1 LPNHLYHLTA
11 DEVASG
17 IKNRDFSAQE
27 YISQILE
34 RIEKVDVKINAFIAV
49 DKQGAVEKA
58 CSIDKRIRDGDRTG
72 GLSGVAVGIKDN
84 ICTKD
89 LKTTC
94 ASKMLEGFIP
104 PYDATV
110 IKKLKES
117 DAIIVGKLNLD
128 EFAMGSTTEFS
139 RYGPTRN
146 PWNIN
151 YVAGGSSGGSAASVA
166 ALECAISL
174 GSDTGGSVR
183 CPASFCSVV
192 GLKPTYGCVSRS
204 GLISYSNSLEQ
215 IGSVGKTVSDVVMIM
230 NAIAG
235 TDEND
240 QTTKTTRPIAT
251 ATTPNTVS
259 LDRIPKYGLHQ
270 NKRNIRVG
278 LVKELVEGAD
288 PAVSKC
294 IYSAVDLFEGS
305 DCNCEDTSMKS
316 IQYALASY
324 YTIAMAEASS
334 NLARYDNIRYG
345 FDSSPEGYEW
355 NTYFAKVRNNFG
367 EEAKRRIIIGSYVLS
382 AGYYGK
388 YYLKAQKAREMIK
401 QEIKSLF
408 EKYDVL
414 IAPTMPILPFKF
426 GEKIN
431 DPLKMYQIDIDTVVA
446 NLAGVPAISIPVG
459 FSNCLPVGLQ
469 IMANEMEE
477 QTLFDV
483 ASTFERIVDIHRSPE
498 I

>member
-1 LPNHLYHLTA
+1 
-11 DEVASG
+11 
-17 IKNRDFSAQE
+17 
-27 YISQILE
+27 
-34 RIEKVDVKINAFIAV
+34 
-49 DKQGAVEKA
+49 
-58 CSIDKRIRDGDRTG
+58 
-72 GLSGVAVGIKDN
+72 
-84 ICTKD
+84 
-89 LKTTC
+89 
-94 ASKMLEGFIP
+94 M
-104 PYDATV
+104 
-110 IKKLKES
+110 
-117 DAIIVGKLNLD
+117 
-128 EFAMGSTTEFS
+128 
-139 RYGPTRN
+139 
-146 PWNIN
+146 
-151 YVAGGSSGGSAASVA
+151 
-166 ALECAISL
+166 SL

-215 IGSVGKTVSDVVMIM
+215 IGPVGRTVSDVVMIM

-240 QTTKTTRPIAT
+240 QTTRALVVE
-251 ATTPNTVS
+251 TTPNTIS
-259 LDRIPKYGLHQ
+259 LDRISNYSLHQ
-270 NKRNIRVG
+270 NNKNIRVG

-294 IYSAVDLFEGS
+294 IYSAVDLFSRS
-305 DCNCEDTSMKS
+305 DCKCEDASMKS

-345 FDSSPEGYEW
+345 FDSNPEDYEW
-355 NTYFAKVRNNFG
+355 NTYFAKVRSNFG
-367 EEAKRRIIIGSYVLS
+367 EEVKRRIIIGSYVLS

-401 QEIKSLF
+401 QEMKSLF

-426 GEKIN
+426 GEKID

-446 NLAGVPAISIPVG
+446 NLAGIPAISIPVG
-459 FSNCLPVGLQ
+459 FSDSLPVGLQ

-483 ASTFERIVDIHRSPE
+483 ASSFERIVDIRKSPE